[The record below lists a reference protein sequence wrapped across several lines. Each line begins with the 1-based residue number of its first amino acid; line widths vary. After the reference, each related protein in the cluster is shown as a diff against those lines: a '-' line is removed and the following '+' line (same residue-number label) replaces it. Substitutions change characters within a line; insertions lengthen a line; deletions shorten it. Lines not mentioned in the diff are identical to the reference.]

1 MDPARRNA
9 IHSAMVRHS
18 NGDRSAFD
26 ALLDQLWPVIL
37 AFARRGLD
45 NVADAEDIA
54 QETFFK
60 ICARISDFDPS
71 RDGLS
76 WAFGIASYEILT
88 QRRQRRRREVAAPAP
103 LSREVDPAAS
113 QEDTLLE
120 RERVR
125 ALERAVS
132 TLGTEDRRV
141 LGLGPETPLL
151 VAGAT
156 LRQRKQRALDRLR
169 GIAGLAACL
178 GCLRLGIS

>member
-9 IHSAMVRHS
+9 IHIAMVRLS

-26 ALLDQLWPVIL
+26 TLVNELWPVIL
-37 AFARRGLD
+37 AFARRGFD

-60 ICARISDFDPS
+60 ICSRLSDFDPS

-88 QRRQRRRREVAAPAP
+88 QRRRRQRRREVAASGP
-103 LSREVDPAAS
+103 LAREVDPAAS

-120 RERVR
+120 RERVQ

-132 TLGTEDRRV
+132 TLDSEDLRV
-141 LGLGPETPLL
+141 LGLGSETPLL

-156 LRQRKQRALDRLR
+156 LRKRKQRALDRLR
-169 GIAGLAACL
+169 GVW
-178 GCLRLGIS
+178 RTFYDEP